1 MGLRGMATP
10 APLHQVS
17 AGAQRLVE
25 VLCSTGV
32 RPEKEDRDDRRQRA
46 LMVSAA
52 SGCRRVSLRTPRAGT
67 GHDSGSE
74 THSFPR
80 VSITMF
86 SFGVRVF
93 LITTRPARAGSRSD
107 GMPCMV
113 TREMLGWQR
122 GSRYG
127 AGYPCA
133 GLSGLPWDPF
143 PLSSGGRMDCRELS
157 RVPDWGWC
165 APALASGVMQVS
177 RSTGWDPGPGPDA
190 SKQTAAFRWRLC
202 RSQYRGIVGGWRLQS
217 RSSTSRAHGRQGR
230 LDRDRVSCCEAAA
243 IRSMA

>member
-25 VLCSTGV
+25 ALCSTGV
-32 RPEKEDRDDRRQRA
+32 RPEKEDRDDRRQRV

-52 SGCRRVSLRTPRAGT
+52 SERRRVSLRTPRART
-67 GHDSGSE
+67 GYDSGSE
-74 THSFPR
+74 AHSFPH
-80 VSITMF
+80 VSSAIF
-86 SFGVRVF
+86 RFGVRG
-93 LITTRPARAGSRSD
+93 LLLTTRPARAGSRSD
-107 GMPCMV
+107 GMPWMV
-113 TREMLGWQR
+113 TRGMPRWQR
-122 GSRYG
+122 GSRCG

-133 GLSGLPWDPF
+133 GLSGLPWDPS
-143 PLSSGGRMDCRELS
+143 PPSSVGRMDCRELS
-157 RVPDWGWC
+157 RVPAWGWC
-165 APALASGVMQVS
+165 VPALASGVMQVS
-177 RSTGWDPGPGPDA
+177 RSTGWDPRPGPDA
-190 SKQTAAFRWRLC
+190 SKRTAAFRWRLC
-202 RSQYRGIVGGWRLQS
+202 RSRYRGMVGGWRRQS